1 MSEVPVRPG
10 DVILGRYRVERVLGA
25 GKMGVVVSAMH
36 VWLDQRVA
44 IKFMIP
50 GAAPAEQYQR
60 FLREARAGARLRSPH
75 AVRVIDL
82 GTGEGGAPYLVME
95 HLEGRDLAAELR
107 ARGPLPFD
115 EAVGY
120 VLQACEA
127 VAEAHALGIVH
138 RDLKPSNMFLTRS
151 ADGAPCVKLLDF
163 GISKTPD
170 SIALTANQ
178 QSLGSPLYMPPEQL
192 GSAKDVDARA
202 DLWSLGA
209 SLYELVAGK
218 TPFDASSMIE
228 LCTRVLMKPPTPL
241 ATYRSDAPGG
251 FEAVLFQCLEKDR
264 ARRFGSVGELAAAL
278 APYAPAR
285 ALPSLERIGGVLG
298 EEAVPMRRTEVLRL
312 EDLTAPA
319 AAPVEAG
326 PGSAVVAPRRR
337 GAMVGVALGALALA
351 ALALATGGL
360 VGWALVAGR
369 SPAGAAVPPPAGAAV
384 TPPAGAAV
392 TPPRYPAVD
401 AGAPPPLAS
410 ARPSPKNGAAPR
422 P

>member
-1 MSEVPVRPG
+1 MSEAPVRPG

-138 RDLKPSNMFLTRS
+138 RDLKPANMFLTRS

-163 GISKTPD
+163 GISKTQD

-178 QSLGSPLYMPPEQL
+178 QSLGSPLYMSPEQL

-218 TPFDASSMIE
+218 TPFDATSMME
-228 LCTRVLMKPPTPL
+228 LVARALMKPPTPL

-319 AAPVEAG
+319 AAA

-337 GAMVGVALGALALA
+337 GAMVGVALAALALA

>member
-1 MSEVPVRPG
+1 
-10 DVILGRYRVERVLGA
+10 
-25 GKMGVVVSAMH
+25 
-36 VWLDQRVA
+36 
-44 IKFMIP
+44 
-50 GAAPAEQYQR
+50 
-60 FLREARAGARLRSPH
+60 
-75 AVRVIDL
+75 
-82 GTGEGGAPYLVME
+82 
-95 HLEGRDLAAELR
+95 
-107 ARGPLPFD
+107 
-115 EAVGY
+115 VGY

-127 VAEAHALGIVH
+127 VAEAHAAGIVH

-163 GISKTPD
+163 GISKTQD

-178 QSLGSPLYMPPEQL
+178 QALGSPLYMSPEQL

-218 TPFDASSMIE
+218 TPFDATSMIE

-319 AAPVEAG
+319 AAA

-337 GAMVGVALGALALA
+337 GAMVGVALAALALA